1 METIAQKITRLKTN
15 GYELSFEEVF
25 NKAFENYKKIA
36 IYAGFAILVLG
47 FLTVVIASAGLITY
61 FGVEN
66 INEKS
71 ILQLEAKLLLPEN
84 IAYRFLFV
92 VILNSLLSPF
102 SAGFLK
108 MSFAADRD
116 IAFKMRHF
124 LSFYKW
130 TYFKELFAVTFV
142 ITVLSTGIDSVL
154 TLFKIPLLGVIIS
167 FSIGILT
174 VLSTPLII
182 FGNQKG
188 LEALK
193 ASVSLSSKQFM
204 NLFLLLLVAFFGSL
218 VGLIGFCIGIFFTIP
233 FTISM
238 QFAIYHSIIGF
249 ENENEI
255 KTENH

>member
-1 METIAQKITRLKTN
+1 M
-15 GYELSFEEVF
+15 
-25 NKAFENYKKIA
+25 
-36 IYAGFAILVLG
+36 
-47 FLTVVIASAGLITY
+47 
-61 FGVEN
+61 
-66 INEKS
+66 
-71 ILQLEAKLLLPEN
+71 
-84 IAYRFLFV
+84 
-92 VILNSLLSPF
+92 
-102 SAGFLK
+102 
-108 MSFAADRD
+108 
-116 IAFKMRHF
+116 
-124 LSFYKW
+124 
-130 TYFKELFAVTFV
+130 
-142 ITVLSTGIDSVL
+142 
-154 TLFKIPLLGVIIS
+154 
-167 FSIGILT
+167 
-174 VLSTPLII
+174 LSTPLII